1 MPERKQNQEQN
12 SKVRFSIGFKLVTII
27 TILML
32 LSLGAITVLVSIM
45 VSHDVRVTAEDN
57 NFTVNQR
64 SAAEAE
70 SNLSTIRS
78 NASVLLE
85 TIGAAG
91 PEFAQQAAGFFFER
105 NQDIAGLAIVSADG
119 TLAHDMFFTNDRFF
133 TSREIE
139 SELTE
144 KYINKRQEESKRA
157 AAGETLLLN
166 GAPDF
171 GVQVL
176 VLFFPWQ
183 GETAGILFFSP
194 EKLAEAFGTGANMSY
209 MINGSGDILIHADNE
224 LVMAGAN
231 TSNQPFIRTI
241 WENPEQRVQT
251 LYTDENGVRYFG
263 AFTKMDTV
271 NAAVVTSIEYN
282 IVFEGIAAT
291 TRRNAYLSVAVLF
304 VSILLIWF
312 FSKSISEP
320 LKSLSEAALKIESGT
335 FEVKLQSKSR
345 DEIGLLTN
353 SFRQM
358 STALGI
364 FGRFTNRDI
373 AVRAMRG
380 QIKPGGQPRNAT
392 IFFSDIRGFTE
403 KCENF
408 TNEFGDEASD
418 RIVHWLN
425 KYLDRMVDCV
435 DKTNGV
441 VDKFIGDAVMAHWG
455 TAYSA
460 GSPEKDA
467 FNCVKAALMMRAALM
482 ELNKERRDD
491 DPGNPPIRI
500 GCGINSGIVT
510 AGQIG
515 SEARMEYTVI
525 GDPVNL
531 ASRTEALNK
540 PLGTDILITE
550 DTWNLIGNLLI
561 TEEMPPVQVKGKENP
576 IRMFAVVNFRAPE
589 GETQQEPVTL
599 AQVRKLLGIADVDI
613 SGVDLDK
620 EEKKYKIGKQ
630 T

>member
-1 MPERKQNQEQN
+1 MPENKQKRKNPQD

-27 TILML
+27 TVLML
-32 LSLGAITVLVSIM
+32 LSLGVITVLVSIM
-45 VSHDVRVTAEDN
+45 VSQDVRVTAEDN

-64 SAAEAE
+64 SAAEVE
-70 SNLSTIRS
+70 SDISTIRS
-78 NASVLLE
+78 NALVLLE

-91 PEFAQQAAGFFFER
+91 PDFSQQAAGFFFER
-105 NQDIAGLAIVSADG
+105 NQDIAGLAVVSADG
-119 TLAHDMFFTNDRFF
+119 TLIPDISFTNDRFF
-133 TSREIE
+133 FSREIDPE
-139 SELTE
+139 ITE
-144 KYINKRQEESKRA
+144 TYIAKRNEETKRT

-171 GVQVL
+171 GIPVL
-176 VLFFPWQ
+176 VLLFPWQ
-183 GETAGILFFSP
+183 EEAAGIIFFSP
-194 EKLAEAFGTGANMSY
+194 EKLADAFGTGTNMSY
-209 MINGSGDILIHADNE
+209 LINGDGDILIHAENE

-231 TSNQPFIRTI
+231 TSNQPFIRVM

-251 LYTDENGVRYFG
+251 LYTDESEVRYFG
-263 AFTKMDTV
+263 AFTKLDTV

-282 IVFEGIAAT
+282 MVFEGIAAT
-291 TRRNAYLSVAVLF
+291 TRRNAYLTAAVLF
-304 VSILLIWF
+304 ISVLLIWF

-320 LKSLSEAALKIESGT
+320 LRRLSEAALKIESGT
-335 FEVKLQSKSR
+335 FEVELKSKSR
-345 DEIGLLTN
+345 DEIGLLTK
-353 SFRQM
+353 SFRRM
-358 STALGI
+358 STALSI
-364 FGRFTNRDI
+364 FGRFTNREI

-380 QIKPGGQPRNAT
+380 QIKPGGTPKNAT

-408 TNEFGDEASD
+408 TKEFGEEASD

-425 KYLDRMVDCV
+425 KYLHRMVDCV
-435 DKTNGV
+435 EKTGGV

-460 GSPEKDA
+460 GSPEEDA
-467 FNCVKAALMMRAALM
+467 YNCVKAALMMRSALVGM
-482 ELNKERRDD
+482 NEDRRED
-491 DPGNPPIRI
+491 DPGNPPIQI

-561 TEEMPPVQVKGKENP
+561 TEEMPPVQVKGKEKP

-589 GETQQEPVTL
+589 GKTQKGPTTL
-599 AQVRKLLGIADVDI
+599 AQVREILGINAVDVSMVNI
-613 SGVDLDK
+613 NK
-620 EEKKYKIGKQ
+620 EEKKYQIGK
-630 T
+630 

>member
-1 MPERKQNQEQN
+1 MPEKKQKRKSPQD

-70 SNLSTIRS
+70 SDLSTIRS

-91 PEFAQQAAGFFFER
+91 PDFSQQAAGFFFER
-105 NQDIAGLAIVSADG
+105 NQDIAGLAVVSADG
-119 TLAHDMFFTNDRFF
+119 TLVPDMFLANDRFF
-133 TSREIE
+133 ISREIE
-139 SELTE
+139 SEITGT
-144 KYINKRQEESKRA
+144 YIAKRHEESKRA

-183 GETAGILFFSP
+183 GETAGIIFFSP
-194 EKLAEAFGTGANMSY
+194 EKLAEAFGTGTNMSY
-209 MINGSGDILIHADNE
+209 MINGNGDILIHADNE

-251 LYTDENGVRYFG
+251 LYTDESNVRYFG
-263 AFTKMDTV
+263 AFTKLGTV

-282 IVFEGIAAT
+282 VVFEGIAAT
-291 TRRNAYLSVAVLF
+291 TRRNAYLSIAVLC

-320 LKSLSEAALKIESGT
+320 LKRLSEAALKIENGT
-335 FEVKLQSKSR
+335 FEVELQSKSR
-345 DEIGLLTN
+345 DEIGLLTK
-353 SFRQM
+353 SFRRM
-358 STALGI
+358 STALSI

-380 QIKPGGQPRNAT
+380 QIKPGGQPKNAT

-408 TNEFGDEASD
+408 TKEFGDEASD

-425 KYLDRMVDCV
+425 KYLHHMVDCV
-435 DKTNGV
+435 EKTNGV

-460 GSPEKDA
+460 GSPEEDA
-467 FNCVKAALMMRAALM
+467 LNCVKAALMMRSALM
-482 ELNKERRDD
+482 EMNKERKED

-500 GCGINSGIVT
+500 GCGINSGVVT

-515 SEARMEYTVI
+515 SEVRMEYTVI

-550 DTWNLIGNLLI
+550 DTWNLIGNSLI

-589 GETQQEPVTL
+589 GENQQDPVTL
-599 AQVRKLLGIADVDI
+599 AQLRKLLGIDAVDVSKVNI
-613 SGVDLDK
+613 NE
-620 EEKKYKIGKQ
+620 EEKKYQIGK
-630 T
+630 

>member
-1 MPERKQNQEQN
+1 MPEKKQKRKSSQD

-45 VSHDVRVTAEDN
+45 VSQDVRVTAEDN

-70 SNLSTIRS
+70 ANLSTIRS
-78 NASVLLE
+78 NALVLLE
-85 TIGAAG
+85 TISAAG
-91 PEFAQQAAGFFFER
+91 PDFSRQAAGFFFER
-105 NQDIAGLAIVSADG
+105 NQDIAGLAVVTADG
-119 TLAHDMFFTNDRFF
+119 TLAPEMYFVNDRFF
-133 TSREIE
+133 FSREIE
-139 SELTE
+139 PEIAQT
-144 KYINKRQEESKRA
+144 YIAKRHEEPKLA

-171 GVQVL
+171 GVPVL

-183 GETAGILFFSP
+183 GETAGIIFFSP
-194 EKLAEAFGTGANMSY
+194 EKLADAFGTGTNMSY
-209 MINGSGDILIHADNE
+209 MINGEGDILVHAENE
-224 LVMAGAN
+224 LIMAGAN
-231 TSNQPFIRTI
+231 TSNQPFIRTM

-251 LYTDENGVRYFG
+251 LYTDESEVRYFG
-263 AFTKMDTV
+263 AFTKLDTI

-282 IVFEGIAAT
+282 VVFEGIAAT
-291 TRRNAYLSVAVLF
+291 TRRNGYLSAAVLF
-304 VSILLIWF
+304 ISVLLIWF

-320 LKSLSEAALKIESGT
+320 LRRLSEAAQKIESGT
-335 FEVKLQSKSR
+335 FEVELKSKSR

-353 SFRQM
+353 SFRRM
-358 STALGI
+358 STALSI
-364 FGRFTNRDI
+364 FGRFTNREI

-380 QIKPGGQPRNAT
+380 QIKPGGRPKNAT

-408 TNEFGDEASD
+408 TKEFGDDASD

-425 KYLDRMVDCV
+425 KYLHRMVDCV
-435 DKTNGV
+435 EKTGGV

-460 GSPEKDA
+460 GSPEEDA
-467 FNCVKAALMMRAALM
+467 YNCVKAALMMRFALM
-482 ELNKERRDD
+482 EMNEERRED
-491 DPGNPPIRI
+491 DPGNPPIHI

-515 SEARMEYTVI
+515 SDARMEYTVI

-531 ASRTEALNK
+531 ASRAEALNK

-576 IRMFAVVNFRAPE
+576 IRMFAVVNCRTPE
-589 GETQQEPVTL
+589 GKTQKDPVTL
-599 AQVRKLLGIADVDI
+599 AQVRKMLGIDEVDVSKANI
-613 SGVDLDK
+613 NK
-620 EEKKYKIGKQ
+620 EEKKYQIGK
-630 T
+630 

>member
-1 MPERKQNQEQN
+1 MPERKQKQEQDN
-12 SKVRFSIGFKLVTII
+12 KVRFPIGFKLVTII

-70 SNLSTIRS
+70 SNLSIIRS

-85 TIGAAG
+85 TMGAAG
-91 PEFAQQAAGFFFER
+91 PELSQQAAGFFFER
-105 NQDIAGLAIVSADG
+105 NQDIGGLAVVSADG
-119 TLAHDMFFTNDRFF
+119 TLAADMFFANDRFF

-139 SELTE
+139 SEIT
-144 KYINKRQEESKRA
+144 KTYISKRNEESKRA

-176 VLFFPWQ
+176 VLFFPWH
-183 GETAGILFFSP
+183 GETAGIIFFSP

-209 MINGSGDILIHADNE
+209 MINGNGDILIHADNE

-241 WENPEQRVQT
+241 WENPEKRVQT
-251 LYTDENGVRYFG
+251 LYTDENNVQYFG

-320 LKSLSEAALKIESGT
+320 LKRLSEAALKIENGT
-335 FEVKLQSKSR
+335 FEVELQSKSR
-345 DEIGLLTN
+345 DEIGLLTK
-353 SFRQM
+353 SFRRM
-358 STALGI
+358 STALSI

-408 TNEFGDEASD
+408 TKEFGDEASD
-418 RIVHWLN
+418 KIVHWLN
-425 KYLDRMVDCV
+425 KYLDSMVDCV
-435 DKTNGV
+435 EKTNGV

-482 ELNKERRDD
+482 KMNEERRED

-550 DTWNLIGNLLI
+550 DTWNLIGELLI

-589 GETQQEPVTL
+589 GQAQEEPVTL
-599 AQVRKLLGIADVDI
+599 AQVRKLLDIADVDV
-613 SGVDLDK
+613 SGVNMNK

-630 T
+630 I